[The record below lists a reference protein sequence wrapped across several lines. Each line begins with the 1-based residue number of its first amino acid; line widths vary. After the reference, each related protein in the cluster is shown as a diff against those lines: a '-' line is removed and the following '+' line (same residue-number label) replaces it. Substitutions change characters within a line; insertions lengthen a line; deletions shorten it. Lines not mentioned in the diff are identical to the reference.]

1 MGFTAQFNTTGQPAI
16 SLPLHMSD
24 DGLPVGVQLV
34 GAYGREDILIR
45 LAAQIETA
53 APWAHLTPSI

>member
-1 MGFTAQFNTTGQPAI
+1 
-16 SLPLHMSD
+16 MSG

-34 GAYGREDILIR
+34 GAYGREEILIR

>member
-1 MGFTAQFNTTGQPAI
+1 
-16 SLPLHMSD
+16 LPLHMTT

-34 GAYGREDILIR
+34 GGFGREDILIR
-45 LAAQIETA
+45 LAAQIEST